1 MSTLTSP
8 AYRVPIGIDAEGRPV
23 MADRAFFD
31 YIAGQLFARV
41 GGAIAPT
48 NSELVVDM
56 HDDAGIEE
64 MKHDL
69 YRSRDA
75 INQAPSG
82 AFFIIGAEEFT
93 RLHAAEAALEDLRKR
108 VSSLEQ
114 GVQL

>member
-1 MSTLTSP
+1 MSAMGPYS
-8 AYRVPIGIDAEGRPV
+8 ADIPIGNTPDGKPV
-23 MADRAFFD
+23 NISPQFFD
-31 YIAGQLFARV
+31 YVARQIFLRL
-41 GGAIAPT
+41 GGVTAPT

-64 MKHDL
+64 LKHDL

-82 AFFIIGAEEFT
+82 AFFIVGAEEFT